1 MHRRTLLAGAGATLV
16 LAVAGCAE
24 RDSSGEPGDNNATQN
39 GDGENNSDRVAD
51 VEFQTRGD
59 ARDVDVAVS
68 DNPNVEVDEES
79 REISVEGRY
88 GIGDRCHD
96 EVLASP
102 VYHEEHDSLT
112 ITLSRE
118 HDGRDECELEEQEV
132 PYRVFVRLDG
142 PLPGIVEVSEDGN
155 GARGGA
161 TRILLQD

>member
-1 MHRRTLLAGAGATLV
+1 M

-24 RDSSGEPGDNNATQN
+24 RDSSGEPGNDNAARN
-39 GDGENNSDRVAD
+39 GNGENNSGRVAD

-59 ARDVDVAVS
+59 ARDVDAAVS
-68 DNPNVEVDEES
+68 DNPKVEVDGES

-96 EVLASP
+96 EVLADL

-112 ITLSRE
+112 ITLSRK
-118 HDGRDECELEEQEV
+118 HDGGDECELEDQEV

-142 PLPGIVEVSEDGN
+142 SLPGVVEVSEDGN

-161 TRILLQD
+161 TRVELD